1 MSKNISS
8 TTTTLPVAA
17 TQSKF
22 RQSPPLLNSTVITS
36 TMVSTVKEFGVSG
49 TAACLAH
56 LIHHPL
62 YTLKSQM
69 MYYGH
74 NFSIRRFAGQV
85 ANQPTFLYNGELIKL
100 ITL

>member
-8 TTTTLPVAA
+8 TTIPVA
-17 TQSKF
+17 TNQSKF
-22 RQSPPLLNSTVITS
+22 RQSPPLINSTAMTT
-36 TMVSTVKEFGVSG
+36 TMASTVKEFGVSG
-49 TAACLAH
+49 TAACMAH
-56 LIHHPL
+56 FIHHPL

-69 MYYGH
+69 MYHGH

-85 ANQPTFLYNGELIKL
+85 VNQPTFLYNGKLIKL